1 MDLLAT
7 PGGLLSGSVQS
18 SGHFLET
25 ACLFTCFAFMKLP
38 SVFFLLLL
46 PAKLFSS
53 CCYSPSFI
61 SSSLMFLHIFIFT
74 AAVMK
79 LKQLFRCWNTECFYL
94 LCFYAETLSICFFY
108 WWATEE
114 VSLGPLHFSE
124 FPPTCQRYVYI
135 WQPMGH
141 VHLPVIIRF
150 SSSVFLQHTP
160 ESFKA
165 FYVSI
170 SRTPWTK
177 CTHTATSDFIIHH
190 FY

>member
-46 PAKLFSS
+46 PAKLFCS

-94 LCFYAETLSICFFY
+94 LCWNIEYLFLLLVGY
-108 WWATEE
+108 WRGVYWPSPFQW
-114 VSLGPLHFSE
+114 VSTDMPALCLRLAANG
-124 FPPTCQRYVYI
+124 
-135 WQPMGH
+135 
-141 VHLPVIIRF
+141 
-150 SSSVFLQHTP
+150 
-160 ESFKA
+160 A
-165 FYVSI
+165 
-170 SRTPWTK
+170 
-177 CTHTATSDFIIHH
+177 CTFASNC
-190 FY
+190 